1 MATMMEKKEQVA
13 TWNGDPTTWL
23 EYVKRVRLQFERTE
37 KKRRCLLGAELASRL
52 TGRAWDIVSAEV
64 DHSQLQKRDGAAY
77 LLRFLEERL
86 CKAPV
91 PDTGQRLEDFFLRLR
106 RTPGSSMAEWATQVR
121 ESYRRL
127 QRAMAR
133 QRKDLA
139 DRDGQLRE
147 RAMSSTHSNPGHR
160 RQSDVTTPKAPTASV
175 ESASPGFPATD
186 SGNGQT
192 DRPDDPRETDEPD
205 RGAYENRH
213 WRRDDAM
220 SWTAW
225 EEDEEEDPVIEWEQF
240 DLGSERILPDEIL
253 GWILLRRSG
262 LPANARL
269 SVLSATNNR
278 LDLASMERAMRD
290 QEEELLAAEAHR
302 SRGDLPRPRR
312 SFWVEED
319 AHWGL
324 LSEVDIEDVDDNVFW
339 VGERLPPDVYSAPAD
354 EGSAWSTWLPDGQEL
369 SWEWHEDDFYASD
382 AAGIFWSWSETKTW
396 LDMCDAP
403 TSDGDPLQEAYA
415 AFQDRFRTFKESRA
429 LNSAKHLSRGFY
441 PLGQMK
447 GKFMQAKGKGKG
459 KSKTKN
465 PPNSSLATSTVALYA
480 GGAKG
485 APSGQK
491 PAPARS
497 LYAAAVFMVSSEQA
511 DEIADVTFPTGDVL
525 ATLAA
530 QFPGHAVLDSGA
542 TESIA
547 SLEAMHEVMEL
558 RASIHGPEHFVVHAQ
573 QKRFR
578 FGNGSIQHAV
588 SFVELPQIVAGKHV
602 KLGVHAL
609 DAPGIPL
616 LLSVKTLTTLRAVI
630 DFDEGLICFKEVDP
644 SVWIKL
650 KRASNGHLLL
660 DLTKD
665 WLSDRPDS
673 CLTVHD
679 LHDPEPAP
687 MYKAALADD
696 TTSCEKNVF
705 ENVHTTP
712 PTLQEPLHDRHERMS
727 HDVFDGVCHEE
738 SHAVFEHV
746 LPALATTPVPK
757 TTTKKKGT
765 RVPTPEK
772 YDMSRR
778 EGPDGRDSRAQGFPC
793 YGNHTPMPEGRGS
806 LSGRNGHGKWTVC
819 TLCRLRIEYVPAYGA
834 KGCYRQPGPLAP
846 DVTTVMEQVKD
857 DIKDKPEVRENLNM
871 KMASTLGAEASLRKK
886 LEVLENDKIKLQS
899 KARARPEAVKQEQ
912 DVVLNASAPKK
923 TLKRE
928 NVQESEEQETAEWE
942 KIYGKLTPLQ
952 QESLVTSADH
962 YQQEAEETF
971 EVLFNTSS
979 QDTEEI
985 IAMIHDLR
993 PKMMWIS
1000 LPCGPYSPIQHI
1012 FNQATPEQE
1021 AALLLKKKRSRKL
1034 IRNALRLVKTQ
1045 LEEGGHVCWEWPQNN
1060 GGWRLP
1066 ELKVL
1071 YDLMN
1076 QFKETHHAHIH
1087 GCAFGVKNAVGVP
1100 LKKPW
1105 KVVCTSPSMAAALTR
1120 RCPGN
1125 HEHAEC
1131 IGGQDA
1137 RNSGFYPEAM
1147 CRTIFRTVQSM
1158 NHSLDGGAFAESFPI
1173 FDDTLMEDE
1182 KELNLEKPLSDS
1194 ERKMAMQ
1201 TLAKLHRRTGH
1212 PSNHALS
1219 GCLKHRGAHHEVI
1232 EMAKKYQ
1239 CPECQ
1244 ELRLAE
1250 LNPSGALQRS
1260 RSRNPGTPG
1269 PPGVAPGTP
1278 RAPQQQPVSLSRL
1291 ARDPRYTP
1299 EPVPKPRTVP
1309 ELFEQPI
1316 FKKQRRLHQSED
1328 EAMMVSDTMTTPMED
1343 LADYA
1348 CVLYLD
1354 LPSKANEW
1362 RKMRRTPI
1370 NYFVKKVRGAKI
1382 QWHKLDPTEKKKF
1395 MEAKH
1400 LEVQQWLTAS
1410 AVKRITGDYPKDRLV
1425 RMRWVLT
1432 YKENGAAK
1440 GRIVL
1445 IGFEDPDLGSIQ
1457 SSAPTMSKR
1466 TRQLALQYSSIMR
1479 WRLLKGDVKSAFLQ
1493 GDPDEADRA
1502 LYARPVPELAEALH
1516 MKENEVVQVLKSCYG
1531 LVNAPANWYLC
1542 IRRTL
1547 AELNFTQ
1554 SRSDPCL
1561 WFYYMETGDP
1571 ERPKELAGYICSH
1584 VDDFII
1590 SGNEECEQWVEALQ
1604 AFHGRFR
1611 WSPWE
1616 HQNFLHCGIRI
1627 REEPDSSF
1635 TLDHSAYCEAIEQ
1648 ITYTTKNEHEP
1659 LTKDEMSQLR
1669 GALGALQWRAQQ
1681 TAPHLMARLGQ
1692 LQSSI
1697 TKANIET
1704 IKATNKLI
1712 RENFQHRYLSARI
1725 NQLGV
1730 EDPRSVHFVA
1740 WSDAALAN
1748 RIDLSSTGGFL
1759 IAATSEKML
1768 LGERAPLTLVSWR
1781 SSRLARKARSS
1792 LAAETQAMS
1801 EADQELLFARLAWA
1815 EFCAFEVDLKAS
1827 EKAISQIPGTVV
1839 TDAKALFDIL
1849 LKSDL
1854 NSAAAGLR
1862 DKYSALEVLCLL
1874 ESLAKLGTKARW
1886 VHSPQRRRMDVGFR
1900 PNFYKRQE
1908 GDPFASFLCKPCV
1921 LDFATE
1927 LASVKFIK
1935 VACASKALF
1944 RDIQLARAKLQEQG
1958 DVFFGSRTDQN
1969 GGANRLVGIQMDP
1982 DGLNAD
1988 GWSGPGCTLRVVSFR
2003 IHWFNDR
2010 PDAPTRRDG
2019 VAGEESET
2027 PSAKPRVGEKVE
2039 VFSNSARRFFGT
2051 SLPSNWTLEEVEF
2064 YDRLFADLN
2073 SKSDTCSSRPDTGID
2088 PLASLQSEY
2097 LEQCGL
2103 PRRALREIWQVA
2115 NPHLKTSLGLEEFRA
2130 SCRLVGH
2137 CQAMSLQDEKVFRRL
2152 RSGGG
2157 GLRADLR
2164 SHCLGEPP
2172 VRLPDFTLKEGS
2184 LPASAKNS
2192 RKAFGETGS
2201 NSSWFLMVHACSCIL
2216 QIWSP
2221 GYTILHNLCDLPL
2234 GTQTGWSRPAGVDFS
2249 ICRQWRDSAG

>member
-1 MATMMEKKEQVA
+1 MGESDAISRKA
-13 TWNGDPTTWL
+13 
-23 EYVKRVRLQFERTE
+23 VRHH
-37 KKRRCLLGAELASRL
+37 
-52 TGRAWDIVSAEV
+52 I
-64 DHSQLQKRDGAAY
+64 
-77 LLRFLEERL
+77 
-86 CKAPV
+86 
-91 PDTGQRLEDFFLRLR
+91 
-106 RTPGSSMAEWATQVR
+106 
-121 ESYRRL
+121 
-127 QRAMAR
+127 
-133 QRKDLA
+133 
-139 DRDGQLRE
+139 
-147 RAMSSTHSNPGHR
+147 
-160 RQSDVTTPKAPTASV
+160 
-175 ESASPGFPATD
+175 
-186 SGNGQT
+186 
-192 DRPDDPRETDEPD
+192 TDET
-205 RGAYENRH
+205 YE
-213 WRRDDAM
+213 
-220 SWTAW
+220 T
-225 EEDEEEDPVIEWEQF
+225 EDPF
-240 DLGSERILPDEIL
+240 
-253 GWILLRRSG
+253 
-262 LPANARL
+262 
-269 SVLSATNNR
+269 
-278 LDLASMERAMRD
+278 
-290 QEEELLAAEAHR
+290 
-302 SRGDLPRPRR
+302 
-312 SFWVEED
+312 
-319 AHWGL
+319 
-324 LSEVDIEDVDDNVFW
+324 
-339 VGERLPPDVYSAPAD
+339 
-354 EGSAWSTWLPDGQEL
+354 GQ
-369 SWEWHEDDFYASD
+369 
-382 AAGIFWSWSETKTW
+382 
-396 LDMCDAP
+396 
-403 TSDGDPLQEAYA
+403 
-415 AFQDRFRTFKESRA
+415 
-429 LNSAKHLSRGFY
+429 
-441 PLGQMK
+441 
-447 GKFMQAKGKGKG
+447 
-459 KSKTKN
+459 
-465 PPNSSLATSTVALYA
+465 
-480 GGAKG
+480 
-485 APSGQK
+485 
-491 PAPARS
+491 
-497 LYAAAVFMVSSEQA
+497 
-511 DEIADVTFPTGDVL
+511 
-525 ATLAA
+525 
-530 QFPGHAVLDSGA
+530 
-542 TESIA
+542 
-547 SLEAMHEVMEL
+547 
-558 RASIHGPEHFVVHAQ
+558 
-573 QKRFR
+573 
-578 FGNGSIQHAV
+578 
-588 SFVELPQIVAGKHV
+588 
-602 KLGVHAL
+602 
-609 DAPGIPL
+609 
-616 LLSVKTLTTLRAVI
+616 
-630 DFDEGLICFKEVDP
+630 
-644 SVWIKL
+644 
-650 KRASNGHLLL
+650 
-660 DLTKD
+660 
-665 WLSDRPDS
+665 
-673 CLTVHD
+673 
-679 LHDPEPAP
+679 
-687 MYKAALADD
+687 
-696 TTSCEKNVF
+696 
-705 ENVHTTP
+705 
-712 PTLQEPLHDRHERMS
+712 
-727 HDVFDGVCHEE
+727 
-738 SHAVFEHV
+738 
-746 LPALATTPVPK
+746 
-757 TTTKKKGT
+757 
-765 RVPTPEK
+765 
-772 YDMSRR
+772 
-778 EGPDGRDSRAQGFPC
+778 
-793 YGNHTPMPEGRGS
+793 
-806 LSGRNGHGKWTVC
+806 
-819 TLCRLRIEYVPAYGA
+819 
-834 KGCYRQPGPLAP
+834 
-846 DVTTVMEQVKD
+846 
-857 DIKDKPEVRENLNM
+857 
-871 KMASTLGAEASLRKK
+871 
-886 LEVLENDKIKLQS
+886 
-899 KARARPEAVKQEQ
+899 
-912 DVVLNASAPKK
+912 
-923 TLKRE
+923 
-928 NVQESEEQETAEWE
+928 
-942 KIYGKLTPLQ
+942 IYGKLTPLQ

-979 QDTEEI
+979 QVDLMEVCCPPDSRLSQTFLDNNRKAIRVGLPAHDLSNSKDTEEI

-1021 AALLLKKKRSRKL
+1021 AALLLRKKRSRKL

-1045 LEEGGHVCWEWPQNN
+1045 LEEGRHVCWEWPQNN

-1087 GCAFGVKNAVGVP
+1087 GCAFGVKNAVGMP

-1250 LNPSGALQRS
+1250 LNPSGALQRHGTRHS
-1260 RSRNPGTPG
+1260 QSTTTATSDSDSTPEIQNPGK
-1269 PPGVAPGTP
+1269 
-1278 RAPQQQPVSLSRL
+1278 RVSLSRL

-1316 FKKQRRLHQSED
+1316 FKKQRRLHQGED
-1328 EAMMVSDTMTTPMED
+1328 EAMMVSDTMTTPMKD

-1370 NYFVKKVRGAKI
+1370 NYFVKKVRGAEI

-1590 SGNEECEQWVEALQ
+1590 SGNEECEQCV
-1604 AFHGRFR
+1604 
-1611 WSPWE
+1611 
-1616 HQNFLHCGIRI
+1616 
-1627 REEPDSSF
+1627 
-1635 TLDHSAYCEAIEQ
+1635 EAIEQ

-1768 LGERAPLTLVSWR
+1768 LGERAPLTLVSW
-1781 SSRLARKARSS
+1781 L
-1792 LAAETQAMS
+1792 
-1801 EADQELLFARLAWA
+1801 
-1815 EFCAFEVDLKAS
+1815 DLKAS

-1886 VHSPQRRRMDVGFR
+1886 VHSDQQLADHLTKPLPAGTLHKVLS
-1900 PNFYKRQE
+1900 E
-1908 GDPFASFLCKPCV
+1908 GAWTLVFDPTFTSAKKVKAAMRNNSSQKFGGMSNSEPDPTFLCE
-1921 LDFATE
+1921 LD
-1927 LASVKFIK
+1927 
-1935 VACASKALF
+1935 
-1944 RDIQLARAKLQEQG
+1944 
-1958 DVFFGSRTDQN
+1958 
-1969 GGANRLVGIQMDP
+1969 
-1982 DGLNAD
+1982 
-1988 GWSGPGCTLRVVSFR
+1988 
-2003 IHWFNDR
+2003 
-2010 PDAPTRRDG
+2010 
-2019 VAGEESET
+2019 
-2027 PSAKPRVGEKVE
+2027 
-2039 VFSNSARRFFGT
+2039 
-2051 SLPSNWTLEEVEF
+2051 
-2064 YDRLFADLN
+2064 
-2073 SKSDTCSSRPDTGID
+2073 
-2088 PLASLQSEY
+2088 
-2097 LEQCGL
+2097 
-2103 PRRALREIWQVA
+2103 
-2115 NPHLKTSLGLEEFRA
+2115 
-2130 SCRLVGH
+2130 
-2137 CQAMSLQDEKVFRRL
+2137 
-2152 RSGGG
+2152 
-2157 GLRADLR
+2157 
-2164 SHCLGEPP
+2164 
-2172 VRLPDFTLKEGS
+2172 
-2184 LPASAKNS
+2184 
-2192 RKAFGETGS
+2192 
-2201 NSSWFLMVHACSCIL
+2201 
-2216 QIWSP
+2216 
-2221 GYTILHNLCDLPL
+2221 
-2234 GTQTGWSRPAGVDFS
+2234 
-2249 ICRQWRDSAG
+2249 

>member
-1 MATMMEKKEQVA
+1 MGESDAISRKA
-13 TWNGDPTTWL
+13 
-23 EYVKRVRLQFERTE
+23 VRHH
-37 KKRRCLLGAELASRL
+37 
-52 TGRAWDIVSAEV
+52 I
-64 DHSQLQKRDGAAY
+64 
-77 LLRFLEERL
+77 
-86 CKAPV
+86 
-91 PDTGQRLEDFFLRLR
+91 
-106 RTPGSSMAEWATQVR
+106 
-121 ESYRRL
+121 
-127 QRAMAR
+127 
-133 QRKDLA
+133 
-139 DRDGQLRE
+139 
-147 RAMSSTHSNPGHR
+147 
-160 RQSDVTTPKAPTASV
+160 
-175 ESASPGFPATD
+175 
-186 SGNGQT
+186 
-192 DRPDDPRETDEPD
+192 TDET
-205 RGAYENRH
+205 YE
-213 WRRDDAM
+213 
-220 SWTAW
+220 T
-225 EEDEEEDPVIEWEQF
+225 EDPF
-240 DLGSERILPDEIL
+240 
-253 GWILLRRSG
+253 
-262 LPANARL
+262 
-269 SVLSATNNR
+269 
-278 LDLASMERAMRD
+278 
-290 QEEELLAAEAHR
+290 
-302 SRGDLPRPRR
+302 
-312 SFWVEED
+312 
-319 AHWGL
+319 
-324 LSEVDIEDVDDNVFW
+324 
-339 VGERLPPDVYSAPAD
+339 
-354 EGSAWSTWLPDGQEL
+354 GQ
-369 SWEWHEDDFYASD
+369 
-382 AAGIFWSWSETKTW
+382 
-396 LDMCDAP
+396 
-403 TSDGDPLQEAYA
+403 
-415 AFQDRFRTFKESRA
+415 
-429 LNSAKHLSRGFY
+429 
-441 PLGQMK
+441 
-447 GKFMQAKGKGKG
+447 
-459 KSKTKN
+459 
-465 PPNSSLATSTVALYA
+465 
-480 GGAKG
+480 
-485 APSGQK
+485 
-491 PAPARS
+491 
-497 LYAAAVFMVSSEQA
+497 
-511 DEIADVTFPTGDVL
+511 
-525 ATLAA
+525 
-530 QFPGHAVLDSGA
+530 
-542 TESIA
+542 
-547 SLEAMHEVMEL
+547 
-558 RASIHGPEHFVVHAQ
+558 
-573 QKRFR
+573 
-578 FGNGSIQHAV
+578 
-588 SFVELPQIVAGKHV
+588 
-602 KLGVHAL
+602 
-609 DAPGIPL
+609 
-616 LLSVKTLTTLRAVI
+616 
-630 DFDEGLICFKEVDP
+630 
-644 SVWIKL
+644 
-650 KRASNGHLLL
+650 
-660 DLTKD
+660 
-665 WLSDRPDS
+665 
-673 CLTVHD
+673 
-679 LHDPEPAP
+679 
-687 MYKAALADD
+687 
-696 TTSCEKNVF
+696 
-705 ENVHTTP
+705 
-712 PTLQEPLHDRHERMS
+712 
-727 HDVFDGVCHEE
+727 
-738 SHAVFEHV
+738 
-746 LPALATTPVPK
+746 
-757 TTTKKKGT
+757 
-765 RVPTPEK
+765 
-772 YDMSRR
+772 
-778 EGPDGRDSRAQGFPC
+778 
-793 YGNHTPMPEGRGS
+793 
-806 LSGRNGHGKWTVC
+806 
-819 TLCRLRIEYVPAYGA
+819 
-834 KGCYRQPGPLAP
+834 
-846 DVTTVMEQVKD
+846 
-857 DIKDKPEVRENLNM
+857 
-871 KMASTLGAEASLRKK
+871 
-886 LEVLENDKIKLQS
+886 
-899 KARARPEAVKQEQ
+899 
-912 DVVLNASAPKK
+912 
-923 TLKRE
+923 
-928 NVQESEEQETAEWE
+928 
-942 KIYGKLTPLQ
+942 IYGKLTPLQ

-979 QDTEEI
+979 QVDLMEVCCPPDSRLSQTFLDNNRKAIRVGLPAHDLSNSKDTEEI

-1021 AALLLKKKRSRKL
+1021 AALLLRKKRSRKL

-1045 LEEGGHVCWEWPQNN
+1045 LEEGRHVCWEWPQNN

-1087 GCAFGVKNAVGVP
+1087 GCAFGVKNAVGMP

-1250 LNPSGALQRS
+1250 LNPSGALQRHGTRHS
-1260 RSRNPGTPG
+1260 QSTTTATSDSDSTPEIQNPGK
-1269 PPGVAPGTP
+1269 
-1278 RAPQQQPVSLSRL
+1278 RVSLSRL

-1316 FKKQRRLHQSED
+1316 FKKQRRLHQGED
-1328 EAMMVSDTMTTPMED
+1328 EAMMVSDTMTTPMKD

-1370 NYFVKKVRGAKI
+1370 NYFVKKVRGAEI

-1590 SGNEECEQWVEALQ
+1590 SGNEECEQCVEALQ
-1604 AFHGRFR
+1604 
-1611 WSPWE
+1611 
-1616 HQNFLHCGIRI
+1616 
-1627 REEPDSSF
+1627 
-1635 TLDHSAYCEAIEQ
+1635 AIEQ

-1801 EADQELLFARLAWA
+1801 EADQELLFVRLAWA

-1886 VHSPQRRRMDVGFR
+1886 VHSDQ
-1900 PNFYKRQE
+1900 
-1908 GDPFASFLCKPCV
+1908 
-1921 LDFATE
+1921 
-1927 LASVKFIK
+1927 
-1935 VACASKALF
+1935 
-1944 RDIQLARAKLQEQG
+1944 QLADHLTKPLPAGTLHKVLSEG
-1958 DVFFGSRTDQN
+1958 AWTLVF
-1969 GGANRLVGIQMDP
+1969 DP
-1982 DGLNAD
+1982 
-1988 GWSGPGCTLRVVSFR
+1988 TF
-2003 IHWFNDR
+2003 
-2010 PDAPTRRDG
+2010 T
-2019 VAGEESET
+2019 
-2027 PSAKPRVGEKVE
+2027 SAKKV
-2039 VFSNSARRFFGT
+2039 
-2051 SLPSNWTLEEVEF
+2051 
-2064 YDRLFADLN
+2064 
-2073 SKSDTCSSRPDTGID
+2073 K
-2088 PLASLQSEY
+2088 
-2097 LEQCGL
+2097 
-2103 PRRALREIWQVA
+2103 
-2115 NPHLKTSLGLEEFRA
+2115 
-2130 SCRLVGH
+2130 
-2137 CQAMSLQDEKVFRRL
+2137 
-2152 RSGGG
+2152 
-2157 GLRADLR
+2157 
-2164 SHCLGEPP
+2164 
-2172 VRLPDFTLKEGS
+2172 
-2184 LPASAKNS
+2184 
-2192 RKAFGETGS
+2192 
-2201 NSSWFLMVHACSCIL
+2201 
-2216 QIWSP
+2216 
-2221 GYTILHNLCDLPL
+2221 
-2234 GTQTGWSRPAGVDFS
+2234 
-2249 ICRQWRDSAG
+2249 

>member
-1 MATMMEKKEQVA
+1 MGESDAISRKA
-13 TWNGDPTTWL
+13 
-23 EYVKRVRLQFERTE
+23 VRHH
-37 KKRRCLLGAELASRL
+37 
-52 TGRAWDIVSAEV
+52 I
-64 DHSQLQKRDGAAY
+64 
-77 LLRFLEERL
+77 
-86 CKAPV
+86 
-91 PDTGQRLEDFFLRLR
+91 
-106 RTPGSSMAEWATQVR
+106 
-121 ESYRRL
+121 
-127 QRAMAR
+127 
-133 QRKDLA
+133 
-139 DRDGQLRE
+139 
-147 RAMSSTHSNPGHR
+147 
-160 RQSDVTTPKAPTASV
+160 
-175 ESASPGFPATD
+175 
-186 SGNGQT
+186 
-192 DRPDDPRETDEPD
+192 TDET
-205 RGAYENRH
+205 YE
-213 WRRDDAM
+213 
-220 SWTAW
+220 T
-225 EEDEEEDPVIEWEQF
+225 EDPF
-240 DLGSERILPDEIL
+240 
-253 GWILLRRSG
+253 
-262 LPANARL
+262 
-269 SVLSATNNR
+269 
-278 LDLASMERAMRD
+278 
-290 QEEELLAAEAHR
+290 
-302 SRGDLPRPRR
+302 
-312 SFWVEED
+312 
-319 AHWGL
+319 
-324 LSEVDIEDVDDNVFW
+324 
-339 VGERLPPDVYSAPAD
+339 
-354 EGSAWSTWLPDGQEL
+354 GQ
-369 SWEWHEDDFYASD
+369 
-382 AAGIFWSWSETKTW
+382 
-396 LDMCDAP
+396 
-403 TSDGDPLQEAYA
+403 
-415 AFQDRFRTFKESRA
+415 
-429 LNSAKHLSRGFY
+429 
-441 PLGQMK
+441 
-447 GKFMQAKGKGKG
+447 
-459 KSKTKN
+459 
-465 PPNSSLATSTVALYA
+465 
-480 GGAKG
+480 
-485 APSGQK
+485 
-491 PAPARS
+491 
-497 LYAAAVFMVSSEQA
+497 
-511 DEIADVTFPTGDVL
+511 
-525 ATLAA
+525 
-530 QFPGHAVLDSGA
+530 
-542 TESIA
+542 
-547 SLEAMHEVMEL
+547 
-558 RASIHGPEHFVVHAQ
+558 
-573 QKRFR
+573 
-578 FGNGSIQHAV
+578 
-588 SFVELPQIVAGKHV
+588 
-602 KLGVHAL
+602 
-609 DAPGIPL
+609 
-616 LLSVKTLTTLRAVI
+616 
-630 DFDEGLICFKEVDP
+630 
-644 SVWIKL
+644 
-650 KRASNGHLLL
+650 
-660 DLTKD
+660 
-665 WLSDRPDS
+665 
-673 CLTVHD
+673 
-679 LHDPEPAP
+679 
-687 MYKAALADD
+687 
-696 TTSCEKNVF
+696 
-705 ENVHTTP
+705 
-712 PTLQEPLHDRHERMS
+712 
-727 HDVFDGVCHEE
+727 
-738 SHAVFEHV
+738 
-746 LPALATTPVPK
+746 
-757 TTTKKKGT
+757 
-765 RVPTPEK
+765 
-772 YDMSRR
+772 
-778 EGPDGRDSRAQGFPC
+778 
-793 YGNHTPMPEGRGS
+793 
-806 LSGRNGHGKWTVC
+806 
-819 TLCRLRIEYVPAYGA
+819 
-834 KGCYRQPGPLAP
+834 
-846 DVTTVMEQVKD
+846 
-857 DIKDKPEVRENLNM
+857 
-871 KMASTLGAEASLRKK
+871 
-886 LEVLENDKIKLQS
+886 
-899 KARARPEAVKQEQ
+899 
-912 DVVLNASAPKK
+912 
-923 TLKRE
+923 
-928 NVQESEEQETAEWE
+928 
-942 KIYGKLTPLQ
+942 IYGKLTPLQ

-979 QDTEEI
+979 QVDLMEVCCPPDSRLSQTFLDNNRKAIRVGLPAHDLSNSKDTEEI

-1021 AALLLKKKRSRKL
+1021 AALLLRKKRSRKL

-1045 LEEGGHVCWEWPQNN
+1045 LEEGRHVCWEWPQNN

-1071 YDLMN
+1071 YDLMS

-1087 GCAFGVKNAVGVP
+1087 GCAFGVKNAVGMP

-1250 LNPSGALQRS
+1250 LNPSGALQRHGTRHS
-1260 RSRNPGTPG
+1260 QSTTTATSDSDSTPEIQNPGK
-1269 PPGVAPGTP
+1269 
-1278 RAPQQQPVSLSRL
+1278 RVSLSRL

-1316 FKKQRRLHQSED
+1316 FKKQRRLHQGED

-1370 NYFVKKVRGAKI
+1370 NYFVKKVRGAEI

-1604 AFHGRFR
+1604 A
-1611 WSPWE
+1611 
-1616 HQNFLHCGIRI
+1616 
-1627 REEPDSSF
+1627 
-1635 TLDHSAYCEAIEQ
+1635 IEQ

-1801 EADQELLFARLAWA
+1801 EADQELLFVRLAWA

-1827 EKAISQIPGTVV
+1827 EKAISQIPGTVG

-1886 VHSPQRRRMDVGFR
+1886 VHSDQ
-1900 PNFYKRQE
+1900 
-1908 GDPFASFLCKPCV
+1908 
-1921 LDFATE
+1921 
-1927 LASVKFIK
+1927 
-1935 VACASKALF
+1935 
-1944 RDIQLARAKLQEQG
+1944 QLADHLTKPLPAGTLHKVLSEG
-1958 DVFFGSRTDQN
+1958 AWTLVF
-1969 GGANRLVGIQMDP
+1969 DP
-1982 DGLNAD
+1982 
-1988 GWSGPGCTLRVVSFR
+1988 TF
-2003 IHWFNDR
+2003 
-2010 PDAPTRRDG
+2010 T
-2019 VAGEESET
+2019 
-2027 PSAKPRVGEKVE
+2027 SAKKV
-2039 VFSNSARRFFGT
+2039 
-2051 SLPSNWTLEEVEF
+2051 
-2064 YDRLFADLN
+2064 
-2073 SKSDTCSSRPDTGID
+2073 K
-2088 PLASLQSEY
+2088 
-2097 LEQCGL
+2097 
-2103 PRRALREIWQVA
+2103 
-2115 NPHLKTSLGLEEFRA
+2115 
-2130 SCRLVGH
+2130 
-2137 CQAMSLQDEKVFRRL
+2137 
-2152 RSGGG
+2152 
-2157 GLRADLR
+2157 
-2164 SHCLGEPP
+2164 
-2172 VRLPDFTLKEGS
+2172 
-2184 LPASAKNS
+2184 
-2192 RKAFGETGS
+2192 
-2201 NSSWFLMVHACSCIL
+2201 
-2216 QIWSP
+2216 
-2221 GYTILHNLCDLPL
+2221 
-2234 GTQTGWSRPAGVDFS
+2234 
-2249 ICRQWRDSAG
+2249 

>member
-1 MATMMEKKEQVA
+1 MMEKKEQVA

-205 RGAYENRH
+205 RGAYERVPTQDPGSDAGHDWWTQEEWDTWRRRNRH

-491 PAPARS
+491 PGSPTYKGCFVCGSQDHDFRRCPKRQSSSNTGAPARS

-746 LPALATTPVPK
+746 LPAVAHEEAHESVLQSSHLSQNATCVNDANPMDSGSSMRCALPFVVAATVLSSTTSPPSSSTPSSLPWLPHGGTVQRSHQGFGHDSGSKDDNEEEGHQGADTGEVRHEPQGRSRRPGQP
-757 TTTKKKGT
+757 GT
-765 RVPTPEK
+765 RISLLWKPHSDARGAWEPVRQKWPWQMDSVHSMSAPDRVRAGVRCKRVLSPARTPC
-772 YDMSRR
+772 SRCDDR
-778 EGPDGRDSRAQGFPC
+778 HGAG
-793 YGNHTPMPEGRGS
+793 EGRHQGQTRSPGEPEHEDGEHSWSRSFPSKEAGS
-806 LSGRNGHGKWTVC
+806 PRERQDQAPIQSTSSTGSGQAGTGRSPQCLSSQEDPQEREC
-819 TLCRLRIEYVPAYGA
+819 
-834 KGCYRQPGPLAP
+834 PGIRGTGDSGMGESDTISRKA
-846 DVTTVMEQVKD
+846 
-857 DIKDKPEVRENLNM
+857 VRHHI
-871 KMASTLGAEASLRKK
+871 T
-886 LEVLENDKIKLQS
+886 D
-899 KARARPEAVKQEQ
+899 
-912 DVVLNASAPKK
+912 
-923 TLKRE
+923 
-928 NVQESEEQETAEWE
+928 ETYETE
-942 KIYGKLTPLQ
+942 DPFGQIYGKLTPLQ

-979 QDTEEI
+979 Q
-985 IAMIHDLR
+985 
-993 PKMMWIS
+993 
-1000 LPCGPYSPIQHI
+1000 
-1012 FNQATPEQE
+1012 
-1021 AALLLKKKRSRKL
+1021 
-1034 IRNALRLVKTQ
+1034 V
-1045 LEEGGHVCWEWPQNN
+1045 
-1060 GGWRLP
+1060 
-1066 ELKVL
+1066 
-1071 YDLMN
+1071 DLM
-1076 QFKETHHAHIH
+1076 E
-1087 GCAFGVKNAVGVP
+1087 
-1100 LKKPW
+1100 
-1105 KVVCTSPSMAAALTR
+1105 VC
-1120 RCPGN
+1120 CPPDSRLSQTFL
-1125 HEHAEC
+1125 A
-1131 IGGQDA
+1131 
-1137 RNSGFYPEAM
+1137 
-1147 CRTIFRTVQSM
+1147 CRPMT
-1158 NHSLDGGAFAESFPI
+1158 
-1173 FDDTLMEDE
+1173 
-1182 KELNLEKPLSDS
+1182 
-1194 ERKMAMQ
+1194 
-1201 TLAKLHRRTGH
+1201 
-1212 PSNHALS
+1212 
-1219 GCLKHRGAHHEVI
+1219 
-1232 EMAKKYQ
+1232 
-1239 CPECQ
+1239 CP
-1244 ELRLAE
+1244 
-1250 LNPSGALQRS
+1250 
-1260 RSRNPGTPG
+1260 
-1269 PPGVAPGTP
+1269 TP
-1278 RAPQQQPVSLSRL
+1278 R
-1291 ARDPRYTP
+1291 
-1299 EPVPKPRTVP
+1299 
-1309 ELFEQPI
+1309 
-1316 FKKQRRLHQSED
+1316 
-1328 EAMMVSDTMTTPMED
+1328 
-1343 LADYA
+1343 
-1348 CVLYLD
+1348 
-1354 LPSKANEW
+1354 
-1362 RKMRRTPI
+1362 
-1370 NYFVKKVRGAKI
+1370 
-1382 QWHKLDPTEKKKF
+1382 
-1395 MEAKH
+1395 
-1400 LEVQQWLTAS
+1400 
-1410 AVKRITGDYPKDRLV
+1410 
-1425 RMRWVLT
+1425 
-1432 YKENGAAK
+1432 
-1440 GRIVL
+1440 
-1445 IGFEDPDLGSIQ
+1445 
-1457 SSAPTMSKR
+1457 
-1466 TRQLALQYSSIMR
+1466 
-1479 WRLLKGDVKSAFLQ
+1479 
-1493 GDPDEADRA
+1493 
-1502 LYARPVPELAEALH
+1502 
-1516 MKENEVVQVLKSCYG
+1516 
-1531 LVNAPANWYLC
+1531 
-1542 IRRTL
+1542 TL
-1547 AELNFTQ
+1547 
-1554 SRSDPCL
+1554 R
-1561 WFYYMETGDP
+1561 
-1571 ERPKELAGYICSH
+1571 
-1584 VDDFII
+1584 
-1590 SGNEECEQWVEALQ
+1590 
-1604 AFHGRFR
+1604 
-1611 WSPWE
+1611 
-1616 HQNFLHCGIRI
+1616 
-1627 REEPDSSF
+1627 
-1635 TLDHSAYCEAIEQ
+1635 
-1648 ITYTTKNEHEP
+1648 
-1659 LTKDEMSQLR
+1659 
-1669 GALGALQWRAQQ
+1669 
-1681 TAPHLMARLGQ
+1681 
-1692 LQSSI
+1692 
-1697 TKANIET
+1697 
-1704 IKATNKLI
+1704 
-1712 RENFQHRYLSARI
+1712 
-1725 NQLGV
+1725 
-1730 EDPRSVHFVA
+1730 
-1740 WSDAALAN
+1740 
-1748 RIDLSSTGGFL
+1748 
-1759 IAATSEKML
+1759 
-1768 LGERAPLTLVSWR
+1768 R
-1781 SSRLARKARSS
+1781 SS
-1792 LAAETQAMS
+1792 
-1801 EADQELLFARLAWA
+1801 
-1815 EFCAFEVDLKAS
+1815 
-1827 EKAISQIPGTVV
+1827 P
-1839 TDAKALFDIL
+1839 
-1849 LKSDL
+1849 
-1854 NSAAAGLR
+1854 
-1862 DKYSALEVLCLL
+1862 
-1874 ESLAKLGTKARW
+1874 
-1886 VHSPQRRRMDVGFR
+1886 
-1900 PNFYKRQE
+1900 
-1908 GDPFASFLCKPCV
+1908 
-1921 LDFATE
+1921 
-1927 LASVKFIK
+1927 
-1935 VACASKALF
+1935 
-1944 RDIQLARAKLQEQG
+1944 
-1958 DVFFGSRTDQN
+1958 
-1969 GGANRLVGIQMDP
+1969 
-1982 DGLNAD
+1982 
-1988 GWSGPGCTLRVVSFR
+1988 
-2003 IHWFNDR
+2003 
-2010 PDAPTRRDG
+2010 
-2019 VAGEESET
+2019 
-2027 PSAKPRVGEKVE
+2027 
-2039 VFSNSARRFFGT
+2039 
-2051 SLPSNWTLEEVEF
+2051 
-2064 YDRLFADLN
+2064 
-2073 SKSDTCSSRPDTGID
+2073 
-2088 PLASLQSEY
+2088 
-2097 LEQCGL
+2097 
-2103 PRRALREIWQVA
+2103 
-2115 NPHLKTSLGLEEFRA
+2115 
-2130 SCRLVGH
+2130 
-2137 CQAMSLQDEKVFRRL
+2137 
-2152 RSGGG
+2152 
-2157 GLRADLR
+2157 
-2164 SHCLGEPP
+2164 
-2172 VRLPDFTLKEGS
+2172 
-2184 LPASAKNS
+2184 
-2192 RKAFGETGS
+2192 
-2201 NSSWFLMVHACSCIL
+2201 
-2216 QIWSP
+2216 
-2221 GYTILHNLCDLPL
+2221 
-2234 GTQTGWSRPAGVDFS
+2234 
-2249 ICRQWRDSAG
+2249 

>member
-147 RAMSSTHSNPGHR
+147 RAMFSTHSNPGHR

-205 RGAYENRH
+205 RGAYERVPTQDPGSDAGNDWWTQEEWDTWRRRNRH

-262 LPANARL
+262 RPANARMHIGACCQKL
-269 SVLSATNNR
+269 TLKMLMTMCFG
-278 LDLASMERAMRD
+278 LAND
-290 QEEELLAAEAHR
+290 
-302 SRGDLPRPRR
+302 
-312 SFWVEED
+312 F
-319 AHWGL
+319 
-324 LSEVDIEDVDDNVFW
+324 
-339 VGERLPPDVYSAPAD
+339 PPDVYSAPAD
-354 EGSAWSTWLPDGQEL
+354 ESSAWSTWLPDGQEL

-465 PPNSSLATSTVALYA
+465 PPNSSLATSTAALYA

-491 PAPARS
+491 PGSPTYKGCFVCGSQDHDFRRCPKRQSSSSTGAPARS

-578 FGNGSIQHAV
+578 FGNGSIQNAV

-679 LHDPEPAP
+679 LHDSEL
-687 MYKAALADD
+687 K
-696 TTSCEKNVF
+696 
-705 ENVHTTP
+705 
-712 PTLQEPLHDRHERMS
+712 
-727 HDVFDGVCHEE
+727 
-738 SHAVFEHV
+738 HAVRFAICGSCYRAFFDN
-746 LPALATTPVPK
+746 LSSKLFDSKLALATTPVPK

-772 YDMSRR
+772 YDVSRR

-886 LEVLENDKIKLQS
+886 LEVLENDKHELDRKRSRIRGTGDS
-899 KARARPEAVKQEQ
+899 GVGESDTISRKAVRHHIT
-912 DVVLNASAPKK
+912 D
-923 TLKRE
+923 
-928 NVQESEEQETAEWE
+928 ETYDTEDPFGQ
-942 KIYGKLTPLQ
+942 IYGKLTPLQ
-952 QESLVTSADH
+952 QESLMTSADH

-979 QDTEEI
+979 QVDLMEVRCPPDSRLSQTFLDNNRKAIRVGLPAHDLSNSKDTEEI

-1034 IRNALRLVKTQ
+1034 TRNALRLVKTQ

-1087 GCAFGVKNAVGVP
+1087 GCAFGVKNAVGMP

-1125 HEHAEC
+1125 REHAEC

-1147 CRTIFRTVQSM
+1147 RRTIFRTVQSM

-1260 RSRNPGTPG
+1260 DTLWETLVLDNAEMTVDNQVIHCMIMMDEASRLVCPHYLFQHEKTVSRNCTGFEAMQAIEETWIRHYGNPAAIRLDPEGAFKSSELAQWAAERGIEVLPCAAEARQQISVVERMIQTVKNTVKQLLQSGEFDAWSAIIHACRSHNEGERIEGFTPFQWAFGRMPTLSGSFHEKSPDLPFWTSSGVPGSAMAVNLKQRVMAQNVFMKNQAFDQITRAANAKTRRHQIFLPGDLVFFKRIKPPAQPQASVRMAHKLWRWYGPARVLASETRTDAHGAERKPSHIVWIVSHGRLKRCAPEQLRHASEREKTLAEHADSPTASWTFHGLTKTLYKGEYEILDKNVFPEDLDAQG
-1269 PPGVAPGTP
+1269 PP
-1278 RAPQQQPVSLSRL
+1278 RERRVSLSRL

-1316 FKKQRRLHQSED
+1316 FKKQRRLHQGED

-1370 NYFVKKVRGAKI
+1370 NYFVKKVRGAEI
-1382 QWHKLDPTEKKKF
+1382 QRHKLDPTEKKKF

-1410 AVKRITGDYPKDRLV
+1410 AVKRIT
-1425 RMRWVLT
+1425 
-1432 YKENGAAK
+1432 
-1440 GRIVL
+1440 
-1445 IGFEDPDLGSIQ
+1445 
-1457 SSAPTMSKR
+1457 
-1466 TRQLALQYSSIMR
+1466 
-1479 WRLLKGDVKSAFLQ
+1479 GDVKSAFLQ

-1801 EADQELLFARLAWA
+1801 EADQELLFVRLAWA

-1886 VHSPQRRRMDVGFR
+1886 VHSDQ
-1900 PNFYKRQE
+1900 
-1908 GDPFASFLCKPCV
+1908 
-1921 LDFATE
+1921 
-1927 LASVKFIK
+1927 
-1935 VACASKALF
+1935 
-1944 RDIQLARAKLQEQG
+1944 QLADHL
-1958 DVFFGSRTDQN
+1958 T
-1969 GGANRLVGIQMDP
+1969 
-1982 DGLNAD
+1982 
-1988 GWSGPGCTLRVVSFR
+1988 
-2003 IHWFNDR
+2003 
-2010 PDAPTRRDG
+2010 
-2019 VAGEESET
+2019 
-2027 PSAKPRVGEKVE
+2027 KP
-2039 VFSNSARRFFGT
+2039 
-2051 SLPSNWTLEEVEF
+2051 
-2064 YDRLFADLN
+2064 
-2073 SKSDTCSSRPDTGID
+2073 
-2088 PLASLQSEY
+2088 
-2097 LEQCGL
+2097 
-2103 PRRALREIWQVA
+2103 
-2115 NPHLKTSLGLEEFRA
+2115 
-2130 SCRLVGH
+2130 
-2137 CQAMSLQDEKVFRRL
+2137 
-2152 RSGGG
+2152 
-2157 GLRADLR
+2157 
-2164 SHCLGEPP
+2164 
-2172 VRLPDFTLKEGS
+2172 
-2184 LPASAKNS
+2184 LPA
-2192 RKAFGETGS
+2192 GT
-2201 NSSWFLMVHACSCIL
+2201 
-2216 QIWSP
+2216 
-2221 GYTILHNLCDLPL
+2221 LHKVL
-2234 GTQTGWSRPAGVDFS
+2234 SE
-2249 ICRQWRDSAG
+2249 

>member
-302 SRGDLPRPRR
+302 SRGDLPRPCR

-1034 IRNALRLVKTQ
+1034 TRNALRLVKTQ

-1250 LNPSGALQRS
+1250 LNPSGAWHQALPEHRNSNRQLRQR
-1260 RSRNPGTPG
+1260 
-1269 PPGVAPGTP
+1269 P
-1278 RAPQQQPVSLSRL
+1278 RDPEPREEVSLSRL

-1370 NYFVKKVRGAKI
+1370 NYFVKKVRGAEI

-1410 AVKRITGDYPKDRLV
+1410 AVKRITGDYPKDRL
-1425 RMRWVLT
+1425 
-1432 YKENGAAK
+1432 
-1440 GRIVL
+1440 
-1445 IGFEDPDLGSIQ
+1445 
-1457 SSAPTMSKR
+1457 
-1466 TRQLALQYSSIMR
+1466 
-1479 WRLLKGDVKSAFLQ
+1479 
-1493 GDPDEADRA
+1493 
-1502 LYARPVPELAEALH
+1502 
-1516 MKENEVVQVLKSCYG
+1516 
-1531 LVNAPANWYLC
+1531 
-1542 IRRTL
+1542 
-1547 AELNFTQ
+1547 
-1554 SRSDPCL
+1554 
-1561 WFYYMETGDP
+1561 
-1571 ERPKELAGYICSH
+1571 
-1584 VDDFII
+1584 
-1590 SGNEECEQWVEALQ
+1590 
-1604 AFHGRFR
+1604 
-1611 WSPWE
+1611 
-1616 HQNFLHCGIRI
+1616 
-1627 REEPDSSF
+1627 
-1635 TLDHSAYCEAIEQ
+1635 AIEQ

-1801 EADQELLFARLAWA
+1801 EADQELLFVRLAWA

-1886 VHSPQRRRMDVGFR
+1886 VHSDQQLADHLTKPLPAGTLHKVLSEGAGLGEVHQGGLRFKSSV
-1900 PNFYKRQE
+1900 QE
-1908 GDPFASFLCKPCV
+1908 LRFEPSYRSGHASWR
-1921 LDFATE
+1921 
-1927 LASVKFIK
+1927 
-1935 VACASKALF
+1935 F
-1944 RDIQLARAKLQEQG
+1944 RDIQLARAKLQEQ
-1958 DVFFGSRTDQN
+1958 
-1969 GGANRLVGIQMDP
+1969 
-1982 DGLNAD
+1982 
-1988 GWSGPGCTLRVVSFR
+1988 
-2003 IHWFNDR
+2003 
-2010 PDAPTRRDG
+2010 
-2019 VAGEESET
+2019 ESET